1 MKKKTGMLYIVAIT
15 LVISMLGSLVT
26 PRPVHAA
33 ETVLS
38 IDWYRT
44 ALSGTGLTDVCQGA
58 EVIVAVNVSD
68 VQNLYGYSL
77 TLLFDPDA
85 ITVVDV
91 FNAGWLS
98 EDFPLQ
104 DSFDNATG
112 VIKYDMTQMDPSLPV
127 SGPGTLIYI
136 SLIVED
142 TTRALDFTINTT
154 RDIANNLYPTLLSDN
169 NGDAISYTVGDTSGP
184 VGHDCAVLV
193 PVNSKVST
201 CMATTV
207 QVAIEDVVD
216 LYAYQLEIS
225 YDPTIIELTGTT
237 PITDGDIMSC
247 PLCYSDFDYSTPG
260 HISYYIT
267 QMGTTP
273 SQSGDGILLNIN
285 FLGKIENQDSQ
296 FRIDDVI
303 LSDRDGFIIGGTLTN
318 RTIWTYP
325 CDPNAV
331 DLLYFDVLRKKVRAY
346 LTWETANEL
355 DNAGFNI
362 YRSGRLDGRKKLIN
376 PEFIPAQAAGTT
388 MGALYEYKDKPLI
401 PWKTYYYWLEWIDF
415 EGNATL
421 SDPVKAE
428 PPLKK

>member
-1 MKKKTGMLYIVAIT
+1 
-15 LVISMLGSLVT
+15 
-26 PRPVHAA
+26 
-33 ETVLS
+33 
-38 IDWYRT
+38 
-44 ALSGTGLTDVCQGA
+44 
-58 EVIVAVNVSD
+58 
-68 VQNLYGYSL
+68 
-77 TLLFDPDA
+77 
-85 ITVVDV
+85 
-91 FNAGWLS
+91 
-98 EDFPLQ
+98 
-104 DSFDNATG
+104 
-112 VIKYDMTQMDPSLPV
+112 
-127 SGPGTLIYI
+127 
-136 SLIVED
+136 
-142 TTRALDFTINTT
+142 
-154 RDIANNLYPTLLSDN
+154 
-169 NGDAISYTVGDTSGP
+169 
-184 VGHDCAVLV
+184 
-193 PVNSKVST
+193 
-201 CMATTV
+201 
-207 QVAIEDVVD
+207 
-216 LYAYQLEIS
+216 
-225 YDPTIIELTGTT
+225 
-237 PITDGDIMSC
+237 
-247 PLCYSDFDYSTPG
+247 
-260 HISYYIT
+260 
-267 QMGTTP
+267 MGTTP

-376 PEFIPAQAAGTT
+376 AELIPAQAAGTT